1 MRVHGKE
8 LALAYASF
16 WCPSSSFV
24 PSVQPSRHPLAFLEI
39 SVLFRTAAKRP
50 KKAQRLIARS
60 QPYSRRSSLDSD
72 VVCSASAGLEG
83 EEGPGNGAAPK
94 QATTE
99 EERKAE
105 ILRQVNQANYIVGS
119 KMMTISSFGPDFEP
133 TWNPREPARDSKTA
147 SSPPEKLPAETI
159 EEQRRLFQKR
169 KWRLI
174 GDNVFLGLLGTSGA
188 WCASVKAAASFGL
201 GATLGTAYIV
211 LLSRFVES
219 LGSTDESGGISSGG
233 GSARLVLAVLLVL
246 IVSKNKE
253 TFELVPAVAGFLGY
267 QISGLVQGIYTDF
280 DELEEGEAL

>member
-1 MRVHGKE
+1 MPVNLWLNRKSLVVFFLRRPACHVRLAPEHGGVGNFPRQKRCFVRE
-8 LALAYASF
+8 ILALAGHLSE
-16 WCPSSSFV
+16 CPWRGRKTSTFSLKSSVSTSLPAFHV
-24 PSVQPSRHPLAFLEI
+24 NPPNWSVRFL
-39 SVLFRTAAKRP
+39 P
-50 KKAQRLIARS
+50 K
-60 QPYSRRSSLDSD
+60 
-72 VVCSASAGLEG
+72 
-83 EEGPGNGAAPK
+83 
-94 QATTE
+94 TTE
-99 EERKAE
+99 RT
-105 ILRQVNQANYIVGS
+105 VN
-119 KMMTISSFGPDFEP
+119 
-133 TWNPREPARDSKTA
+133 
-147 SSPPEKLPAETI
+147 LPAWCAAGVQTI

-267 QISGLVQGIYTDF
+267 QVGGVYVLAGRGRRRGSG
-280 DELEEGEAL
+280 E